1 MDNQCLGETP
11 KPPLRGGCSFV
22 HCKHFG
28 KSQGCLHYVVGYE
41 GPHYYEVFKMKRDYS
56 GWILKFKIN
65 LQVVASDFPI
75 VA

>member
-1 MDNQCLGETP
+1 M
-11 KPPLRGGCSFV
+11 